1 MSGTNTNH
9 PRLEQ
14 GPVAS
19 LASVSH
25 APAKGSW
32 QKSFME
38 ILGSMEIWKKTCESC
53 TPRMFNIDPENRP
66 RFPKKKP
73 DRVPLPSFF
82 RGGKCE
88 TSGEYQE
95 KEQQKHPKDGVIDF
109 F

>member
-1 MSGTNTNH
+1 
-9 PRLEQ
+9 
-14 GPVAS
+14 
-19 LASVSH
+19 
-25 APAKGSW
+25 
-32 QKSFME
+32 
-38 ILGSMEIWKKTCESC
+38 
-53 TPRMFNIDPENRP
+53 MFNIDPENRP

-109 F
+109 FWRTPELWGLKTREMMPEGKIAVYRA